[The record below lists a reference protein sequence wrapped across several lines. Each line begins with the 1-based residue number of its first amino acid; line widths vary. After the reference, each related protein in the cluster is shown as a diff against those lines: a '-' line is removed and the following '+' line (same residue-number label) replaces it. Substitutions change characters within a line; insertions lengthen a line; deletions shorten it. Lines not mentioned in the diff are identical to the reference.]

1 MSSYAPPS
9 LVPWLVRRQNR
20 ARVLTLSSLVFVSPQ
35 GNPIQGNAPAC
46 EAEEAQVEVNAGSVA
61 SKWGTILAE
70 TEESDTK
77 PKFMVSVLKVGGLA
91 TATSMPHSEEG
102 AIDKREAINSM
113 TNEFLVREDKYN
125 PAFLAAV
132 ENFGAKDGVLLPKKA
147 LSFQGPKSRAGSP
160 NELYQYAPGW
170 TSLFWTGSCM
180 VAKPVDV
187 CKGIDYAITNMPEYG
202 GIEITLIDGET
213 STIVSLD
220 ELEDT
225 DITMLLP
232 PIAQHKKR
240 KFGAM
245 SEEIG
250 TLKAEI
256 AAQAAEIKR
265 LSKLILGVK

>member
-9 LVPWLVRRQNR
+9 LVPWLLRRQSR

-35 GNPIQGNAPAC
+35 GNPTQGTAPAC
-46 EAEEAQVEVNAGSVA
+46 ESEEAQVEVNAGSVA

-70 TEESDTK
+70 TEQSDTK
-77 PKFMVSVLKVGGLA
+77 PKFMVSVLKVGGLT
-91 TATSMPHSEEG
+91 TATSMPHSEES

-113 TNEFLVREDKYN
+113 TNEFLVREAKYN

-132 ENFGAKDGVLLPKKA
+132 KNFGAKDGVLLPKKA

-160 NELYQYAPGW
+160 NELYEYAPGW

-180 VAKPVDV
+180 IAKPIDV
-187 CKGIDYAITNMPEYG
+187 CKGIDYAISNMPEYG
-202 GIEITLIDGET
+202 GIEITLINGET
-213 STIVSLD
+213 STIISLD
-220 ELEDT
+220 ELQDT

-240 KFGAM
+240 MFGAM
-245 SEEIG
+245 NEEIS
-250 TLKAEI
+250 TLKSEI
-256 AAQAAEIKR
+256 AAKAAEIER
-265 LSKLILGVK
+265 LSKLVAGA